1 MLQYCLYFIDSKR
14 EEKENMKRFKGIVL
28 AALAIFVVAGS
39 IPVPS
44 ASAQSS
50 ALSIAP
56 RKDYVIESGKGV
68 EDTLTIRNL
77 DRTNDLQLY
86 LQVVDF
92 TFTDDTGTP
101 KLLLDTDAEPTPWS
115 LRNYIKTPVT
125 ASVEANGSTTIPISI
140 DMPKELGAG
149 GYYSA
154 IIYSTS
160 APSGGNLGLA
170 ASGVT
175 LAFVNIPGPV
185 NQDLKLQKLGAYNT
199 QAKAYRYF
207 NFEEPTTMGYTLLN
221 NGNIFESP
229 AGTINLKS
237 MWGPEYNIQNI
248 NPNKSLALIGQERTF
263 QACIK
268 LAAQKLDFEGTRS
281 EANGCVSPGLWP
293 GLYTASIDLFYGQNG
308 NLTKEITKTVH
319 FWYLP
324 LWFVILALIVI
335 MGISFVIWR
344 TVVMLRGGSF
354 KIGGRPRQRRSS
366 RRRR

>member
-1 MLQYCLYFIDSKR
+1 
-14 EEKENMKRFKGIVL
+14 MKRFKGIVL

-39 IPVPS
+39 IPAPS

-50 ALSIAP
+50 SLSIAP
-56 RKDYVIESGKGV
+56 RKDYVIEAGDSVDDK
-68 EDTLTIRNL
+68 LTIRNI
-77 DRTNDLQLY
+77 DQTNDLQLY
-86 LQVVDF
+86 LQVIDF
-92 TFTDDTGTP
+92 TFQDDTGTP

-115 LRNYIKTPVT
+115 LRNYIDIPTTANVPAGGSVT
-125 ASVEANGSTTIPISI
+125 LDMNIS
-140 DMPKELGAG
+140 MPSNLGGG

-154 IIYSTS
+154 IVYSTS

-175 LAFVNIPGPV
+175 LAFVTIPGDA
-185 NQDLKLQKLGAYNT
+185 NQDLKLKQFGAY
-199 QAKAYRYF
+199 APAASKYRYF
-207 NFEEPTTMGYTLLN
+207 NIDEPRTMAYTLLN
-221 NGNIFESP
+221 NGNVFESP
-229 AGTINLKS
+229 VGAITVKGMFGQTFEIT
-237 MWGPEYNIQNI
+237 NI

-268 LAAQKLDFEGTRS
+268 LSQDKVEFQGRTTDATSCA
-281 EANGCVSPGLWP
+281 SPGMWP
-293 GLYTASIDLFYGQNG
+293 GLYTASIDILYGQNG
-308 NLTKEITKTVH
+308 NVTKEINKTVH

-324 LWFVILALIVI
+324 VWFLIIAIILILALA
-335 MGISFVIWR
+335 FVIWR